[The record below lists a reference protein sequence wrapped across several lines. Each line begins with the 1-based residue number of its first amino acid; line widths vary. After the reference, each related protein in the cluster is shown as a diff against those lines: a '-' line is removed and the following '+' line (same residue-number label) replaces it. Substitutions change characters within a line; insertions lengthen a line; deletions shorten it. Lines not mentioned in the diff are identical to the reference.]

1 MGKCRRGGIGI
12 GHAGICRKNLADA
25 VNILNGNGEYFDTPY
40 NIEEMQTGRILDF
53 ADVSGQV
60 LVKRACETAVS
71 GMHNLLLSVLR
82 EQENNDRRADPWNF
96 TFVKYKRTHGT
107 F

>member
-1 MGKCRRGGIGI
+1 MYGSMEKCRRGGIGI

-53 ADVSGQV
+53 ADVSGGACKTMPA
-60 LVKRACETAVS
+60 KRLFRECITCF
-71 GMHNLLLSVLR
+71 LSVLR
-82 EQENNDRRADPWNF
+82 EQE
-96 TFVKYKRTHGT
+96 KQ
-107 F
+107 